1 MTLQNYLRK
10 EREEKEKV
18 RTDSRALVAYRILF
32 ALSDLS
38 ETEEFI
44 SKGYPTSQNLKGLLS
59 FSNISEFSQALLW
72 GVVKVN

>member
-18 RTDSRALVAYRILF
+18 TRDSRVLAAYRVLF

-38 ETEEFI
+38 ETEGFI
-44 SKGYPTSQNLKGLLS
+44 SKGYPASQNLKGLCLS
-59 FSNISEFSQALLW
+59 LTYQSLARPCY
-72 GVVKVN
+72 